1 MPPDQAHGHDEEVAC
16 GELVELVTDYLQGT
30 MPQSD
35 RQRFDAHLEECPYCL
50 GNVEQMRQIANTI
63 GQLSEESIAA
73 ERGEELLAA
82 FRGWRLR

>member
-1 MPPDQAHGHDEEVAC
+1 VTPDQAHGHDEEMAC
-16 GELVELVTDYLQGT
+16 RELVELVTDYLEGS

-35 RQRFDAHLEECPYCL
+35 RRRFDAHLEQCPDCL
-50 GNVEQMRQIANTI
+50 EYLEQMRQIANTI

-73 ERGEELLAA
+73 ERREELLAA